1 MALVLRCTDR
11 LRKTSPTYSSAT
23 GKEMA
28 ALVELVWKGGG
39 GEQINRETEFAVEL
53 YRLLSK
59 LAFQATSFQFKGR
72 TTGRA
77 SQAAAQST
85 KL

>member
-28 ALVELVWKGGG
+28 ALVECRGGWG
-39 GEQINRETEFAVEL
+39 EEQINRETEFAVEL
-53 YRLLSK
+53 YKFLPK
-59 LAFQATSFQFKGR
+59 LAFQATSFQCPGW

-77 SQAAAQST
+77 SQAAAQSA